1 MKRMILLLTGVA
13 LALSANAQVFNHLSL
28 GIGAGLDGTSFE
40 LGVPLGGHVQLRAGY
55 GTAFGLGYTL
65 SGNDGIR
72 LPEHPDMDDSP
83 EVNVPLKLSLARNDA
98 RILFN
103 IYPSRR
109 AAFHFTFGTY
119 LGAGSFFKGEILNLP
134 SDYNN
139 VGLEMGDYII
149 KAKNNKIRTEL
160 RAFGVGSPGFAVQPY
175 AGLGFGRP
183 VRTDRR
189 VTFSFDLGAAYQGLP
204 SLWALGRKSDG
215 KEAYVD
221 VSNNKEIDIKEVVD
235 EYGKYMNFLPI
246 INFHLYVRLF

>member
-28 GIGAGLDGTSFE
+28 GIGTGLDGTSFE

-55 GTAFGLGYTL
+55 GTAFGLRYTL
-65 SGNDGIR
+65 SGNNGIR

-149 KAKNNKIRTEL
+149 KAKNKGTCYIYAYAQNGVFKKIK
-160 RAFGVGSPGFAVQPY
+160 
-175 AGLGFGRP
+175 
-183 VRTDRR
+183 
-189 VTFSFDLGAAYQGLP
+189 VTV
-204 SLWALGRKSDG
+204 K
-215 KEAYVD
+215 
-221 VSNNKEIDIKEVVD
+221 
-235 EYGKYMNFLPI
+235 
-246 INFHLYVRLF
+246 